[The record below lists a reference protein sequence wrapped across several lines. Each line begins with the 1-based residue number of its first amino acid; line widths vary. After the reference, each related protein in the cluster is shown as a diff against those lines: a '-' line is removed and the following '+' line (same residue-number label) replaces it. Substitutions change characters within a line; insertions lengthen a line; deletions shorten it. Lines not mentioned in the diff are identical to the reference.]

1 MLGLNLVVVTS
12 RVSPPWGGYP
22 TAVPVNARLQHAAAM
37 IRELAEWLPDRQL
50 HLCADGAYACLA
62 GADLPR
68 THLTSRIRRDAALYR
83 PPPARTGP
91 PQRVPAHAADL
102 APGAAD
108 CHPQATSVTQQR

>member
-1 MLGLNLVVVTS
+1 
-12 RVSPPWGGYP
+12 
-22 TAVPVNARLQHAAAM
+22 M

-83 PPPARTGP
+83 PAPARTGTRGRP
-91 PQRVPAHAADL
+91 RTRGGRLPCSSYERY
-102 APGAAD
+102 
-108 CHPQATSVTQQR
+108 QQR